1 MERLGLVFQVE
12 QELERVI
19 SLGRLPE
26 GGVLPS
32 EHTLARR
39 YGVSR
44 STVREALLRLCT
56 RGLVVQH
63 PGRNSRAVAL
73 DEA

>member
-1 MERLGLVFQVE
+1 MERLGLVWQVE

-19 SLGRLPE
+19 SLGQLPKD
-26 GGVLPS
+26 GVLPS

-44 STVREALLRLCT
+44 STVREALLRL
-56 RGLVVQH
+56 
-63 PGRNSRAVAL
+63 
-73 DEA
+73 